1 MDRCDDVTV
10 VTHVPYFSSRSP
22 AFGHEVQIK
31 TPEMHEAALEGH
43 KYYEQS
49 REMERIHAI
58 EPGSPKFDIPP
69 EKKAHYDFLIAEQ
82 LRVYGDA
89 AAVTDPEIL
98 AQLVPKFI
106 KGGAVVAGPRFF
118 RMSFQ
123 N

>member
-1 MDRCDDVTV
+1 MIV
-10 VTHVPYFSSRSP
+10 
-22 AFGHEVQIK
+22 AEVQIR
-31 TPEMHEAALEGH
+31 TPEMHEASLVGH
-43 KYYEQS
+43 KLYERS
-49 REMERIHAI
+49 REMERIYAVKSP
-58 EPGSPKFDIPP
+58 EPGAPKFKIPAAR
-69 EKKAHYDFLIAEQ
+69 KAEYDSFLEGQ

>member
-1 MDRCDDVTV
+1 MIV
-10 VTHVPYFSSRSP
+10 
-22 AFGHEVQIK
+22 AEVQIK

-49 REMERIHAI
+49 CEMERIYAI

-69 EKKAHYDFLIAEQ
+69 ERMAEYDSLIAGQ